1 MQAHCRQFGLNR
13 FFAVC
18 YCAEDYNW
26 ISKAEIFPDIRN
38 HFDGTFA
45 VIGDRHQDMELARK
59 HDLKFIG
66 CSYGYGS
73 FGELDSANAIVQK
86 PEEIPDAL
94 HLVFAKQHYAS

>member
-1 MQAHCRQFGLNR
+1 
-13 FFAVC
+13 
-18 YCAEDYNW
+18 
-26 ISKAEIFPDIRN
+26 
-38 HFDGTFA
+38 
-45 VIGDRHQDMELARK
+45 MELARK